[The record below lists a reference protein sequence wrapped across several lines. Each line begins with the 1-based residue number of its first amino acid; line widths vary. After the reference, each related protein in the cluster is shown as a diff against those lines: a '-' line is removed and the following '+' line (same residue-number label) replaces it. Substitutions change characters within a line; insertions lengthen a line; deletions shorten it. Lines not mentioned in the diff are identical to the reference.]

1 MLPVLHTSRLV
12 IRPVRPDDLDPLF
25 ERRNDPQVAG
35 LQAWDTPYPRERAEE
50 VVTEVLAMD
59 GNPVD
64 GQWFMAT
71 VVEAATGEVVGE
83 LVMHPTNELRTAE
96 VGYSLSTRHWGKGY
110 AVEALEAFV
119 AWIIEALPVTR
130 VSAMLHPDNRAS
142 AMVLER
148 TGFLFE
154 GHTRLSFWLGDD
166 NSDDWIYGMTRAEW
180 QAWRDRPRTPP
191 ADVRLVPVTQAN
203 KAAVLALRTHH
214 SQRAFVA
221 PMLDSFADALLPDI
235 VDGAPVVPWMRAI
248 EADGADRGVRD
259 AGPDHAA
266 PPGALPVAP
275 ADRPDAPAPRD
286 RLPRVGADRR
296 RVPRDGR
303 LDPAGQLGRGQGLPA
318 PVLPGPRVRA
328 HGPGRRRRDGGAP
341 GTGLTET
348 HGPRRVASHAPAR
361 TGGGGALWVA
371 SQRRCVHSPTTMR
384 YPDPDV
390 HRATAPW

>member
-1 MLPVLHTSRLV
+1 M
-12 IRPVRPDDLDPLF
+12 
-25 ERRNDPQVAG
+25 AG
-35 LQAWDTPYPRERAEE
+35 LQAWVTPYPRDRAEE
-50 VVTEVLAMD
+50 LVTEVLALE
-59 GNPVD
+59 GQPVD

-110 AVEALEAFV
+110 AAEALEAFV

-130 VSAMLHPDNRAS
+130 VGAMLHPDNRAS

-148 TGFLFE
+148 TGLLYE

-191 ADVRLVPVTQAN
+191 DDVRLVPVTQAN

-235 VDGAPVVPWMRAI
+235 VDGHPLVPWMRAI
-248 EADGADRGVRD
+248 EADGQAVGFVMLALTTPHHPEPYLWRLLIDRMHQRRGIATRALELIADECRAMGDSTLLVSWAEGKGSPR
-259 AGPDHAA
+259 PFY
-266 PPGALPVAP
+266 VAHGFDP
-275 ADRPDAPAPRD
+275 TGRIVEGETEA
-286 RLPRVGADRR
+286 RLP
-296 RVPRDGR
+296 
-303 LDPAGQLGRGQGLPA
+303 LG
-318 PVLPGPRVRA
+318 
-328 HGPGRRRRDGGAP
+328 
-341 GTGLTET
+341 
-348 HGPRRVASHAPAR
+348 
-361 TGGGGALWVA
+361 
-371 SQRRCVHSPTTMR
+371 
-384 YPDPDV
+384 
-390 HRATAPW
+390 